1 MMQEITEPT
10 VANFVQKSFEIIA
23 VLIPINSERRQ
34 FHHHRVAPF
43 WQGVHHQGHRLVRVS
58 HPPPLLQAPKHQQLH
73 PTGTPFN
80 YLSSICTASTSPEK
94 NPPKISS
101 RIPIFSRE
109 NPKYS
114 LMSGEN
120 SRKISLMKTPLP
132 LFLPKNIKTNL
143 FPKKS
148 FQKNPRKPK
157 IHFSPPRTFCA
168 HANTSTPTSKNAKRN
183 WRKLPLSTNTSSVC
197 VRWRTLRISV
207 SNNTT
212 KAMTGRSAA

>member
-1 MMQEITEPT
+1 
-10 VANFVQKSFEIIA
+10 
-23 VLIPINSERRQ
+23 
-34 FHHHRVAPF
+34 
-43 WQGVHHQGHRLVRVS
+43 
-58 HPPPLLQAPKHQQLH
+58 
-73 PTGTPFN
+73 
-80 YLSSICTASTSPEK
+80 
-94 NPPKISS
+94 
-101 RIPIFSRE
+101 
-109 NPKYS
+109 
-114 LMSGEN
+114 MSGEN

-148 FQKNPRKPK
+148 FQKNPMKPK